1 MGKSRPPSMGLAQGC
16 RVELSGP
23 SLVGGFI
30 LSPGGFLHSPV
41 ELIVVV
47 VDSPPEVEPGEREA
61 EGADKEQ
68 EPQVLPLQEQSRAE
82 GGVIRQLS

>member
-1 MGKSRPPSMGLAQGC
+1 MGKSRPPSMGLVQGY
-16 RVELSGP
+16 RVELSE
-23 SLVGGFI
+23 LGGSR
-30 LSPGGFLHSPV
+30 LQPEPRVSLHSPV

-68 EPQVLPLQEQSRAE
+68 EPQAFPLQEQSRAE
-82 GGVIRQLS
+82 GSVTGQLS